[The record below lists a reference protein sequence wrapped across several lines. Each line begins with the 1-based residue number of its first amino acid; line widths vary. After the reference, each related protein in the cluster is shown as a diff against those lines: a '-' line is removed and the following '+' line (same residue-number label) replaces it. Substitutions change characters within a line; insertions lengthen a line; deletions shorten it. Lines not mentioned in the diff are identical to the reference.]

1 MRKNLHRNT
10 PKLNIPLCI
19 ASVIFCL
26 TLFST
31 YFVSGLYARYT
42 STTQAGGSARVAV
55 FSVKGGEALTKPIT
69 AELVPG
75 EITETNLII
84 TNNSEVAVDYKIEV
98 KNKTLNLPLRFYVAE
113 GTNKPDD
120 SKMQLDHFEVSYSAA
135 AVSDETKYT
144 LYIDWH
150 SEDHEIAEEYLDNI
164 GMVDQILVTVTAT
177 QAD

>member
-1 MRKNLHRNT
+1 MRENLHRNT

-42 STTQAGGSARVAV
+42 STGQAGSSARVAV
-55 FSVKGGEALTKPIT
+55 FSVKGGDALTKPIV

-75 EITETNLII
+75 ETVTKTLII
-84 TNNSEVAVDYKIEV
+84 ANNSEVAVDYKIEV
-98 KNKTLNLPLRFYVAE
+98 KNNTENLPLIFYVAKDTE
-113 GTNKPDD
+113 EQPT
-120 SKMQLDHFEVSYSAA
+120 SVEMQPEILFTDSAA
-135 AVSDETKYT
+135 AGKGESRYT
-144 LYIDWH
+144 LYIEWESH
-150 SEDHEIAEEYLDNI
+150 EDNLENI
-164 GMVDQILVTVTAT
+164 GKVDQILVTVTAT